1 MPTKASTKSKVATT
15 ETNDGANGI
24 APNPQSTNGN
34 GAQVAVG
41 EAATMPANE
50 IAKSSGVGQPGNDGE
65 AKTSGDGAYD
75 IGLVESPAEYAFIEK
90 EVAPDITPSS
100 LERMPNGATLTGPNA
115 DGSQSLAGSAK
126 NAGVSRDTLLDW
138 YRLMDLGRMTDIAA
152 ANYLKKAMGWS
163 YHAPCAGHEGIQL
176 AMGVSFRAKKDF
188 IFPYYRDLMT
198 VLAAGITVEE
208 IILNG
213 LSKATDIAGGGR
225 HMSNHFAKMEFN
237 IENVSSLTN
246 NHAQQV
252 AGTARALKYYKKEA
266 VAIFSGGE
274 SGTSE
279 GFFYEAVN
287 GATREKTPAIFV
299 IQNNKYGISV
309 PVSDQSANWRVA
321 DNYRGFNNLLIAY
334 CDGTDVLD
342 SYRAMQQA
350 YDWCLSGKGAAI
362 VHADCVRIG
371 SHSNSDRQDLYRS
384 AEELEA
390 VKLRDPLSRFT
401 GWLLQN
407 QVATKDELSKIH
419 TENEA
424 MLSASADRAEEAPS
438 PDPSTVL
445 EFVLPPDTVVSSAP
459 HTIQPEDI
467 NTTFYPYTTPSGKDE
482 GIQFIEG
489 INRTLKEEFRIN
501 PNAFIWGQDV
511 ASKNKGG
518 VFNVTKG
525 LQQEFGQERVFNGP
539 IAEDFILGTA
549 NGFCRVDQEHIWCV
563 VEGAEFADYFWPA
576 MEQFIELSH
585 EYWRTRGQFEPN
597 IVIRIASGGYI
608 QGGLYHSQNL
618 EGMFTTIP
626 GVRVVQPCFAD
637 DAQGLLR
644 SAMRTRGV
652 TVYLEPKYLYYSAKA
667 KGMPLADNELI
678 PFGKARLRR
687 EGSTLS
693 IITYGTTTHLSL
705 QAAQELSEQGIAC
718 DVLDLRSLYPLDTDA
733 IMHSVGKTGRAL
745 VVHEDKVTG
754 GFGGE
759 ITALIN
765 ELAFDKLD
773 APVMRVGSIFTPVG
787 FSKILEDAILPNV
800 TKIKEAAE
808 KLAHW

>member
-1 MPTKASTKSKVATT
+1 M
-15 ETNDGANGI
+15 
-24 APNPQSTNGN
+24 
-34 GAQVAVG
+34 
-41 EAATMPANE
+41 
-50 IAKSSGVGQPGNDGE
+50 
-65 AKTSGDGAYD
+65 
-75 IGLVESPAEYAFIEK
+75 
-90 EVAPDITPSS
+90 
-100 LERMPNGATLTGPNA
+100 
-115 DGSQSLAGSAK
+115 
-126 NAGVSRDTLLDW
+126 
-138 YRLMDLGRMTDIAA
+138 
-152 ANYLKKAMGWS
+152 
-163 YHAPCAGHEGIQL
+163 
-176 AMGVSFRAKKDF
+176 
-188 IFPYYRDLMT
+188 
-198 VLAAGITVEE
+198 
-208 IILNG
+208 
-213 LSKATDIAGGGR
+213 
-225 HMSNHFAKMEFN
+225 
-237 IENVSSLTN
+237 
-246 NHAQQV
+246 
-252 AGTARALKYYKKEA
+252 
-266 VAIFSGGE
+266 
-274 SGTSE
+274 
-279 GFFYEAVN
+279 
-287 GATREKTPAIFV
+287 
-299 IQNNKYGISV
+299 
-309 PVSDQSANWRVA
+309 
-321 DNYRGFNNLLIAY
+321 
-334 CDGTDVLD
+334 
-342 SYRAMQQA
+342 
-350 YDWCLSGKGAAI
+350 
-362 VHADCVRIG
+362 
-371 SHSNSDRQDLYRS
+371 
-384 AEELEA
+384 
-390 VKLRDPLSRFT
+390 
-401 GWLLQN
+401 
-407 QVATKDELSKIH
+407 
-419 TENEA
+419 
-424 MLSASADRAEEAPS
+424 
-438 PDPSTVL
+438 
-445 EFVLPPDTVVSSAP
+445 LPPDTVVSSAP